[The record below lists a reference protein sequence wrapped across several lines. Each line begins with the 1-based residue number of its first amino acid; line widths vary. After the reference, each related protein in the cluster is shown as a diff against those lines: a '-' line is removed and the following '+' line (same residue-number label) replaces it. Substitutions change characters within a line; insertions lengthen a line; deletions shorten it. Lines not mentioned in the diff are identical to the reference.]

1 MNNNNPFNRN
11 PQNPQGNMQTNRPPQ
26 YGQQNQQYQQYQQQ
40 APFGQQ
46 NPQQNANMFDRQP
59 SNPTKLKFHP
69 SPLQSKILGFVVLAI
84 AGFLMGRAWLKPE
97 IPEELQNY
105 GNPSPTVP
113 VNNRAPEVKKPAPN
127 PQEPIVLSSLQ
138 EMESDNGAPPP
149 ALENPNDKN
158 PSTITPNLRANTP
171 TANTAPVV
179 IEPEVVEEE
188 PQARETVNREEQR
201 KKEEQAKREREK
213 KQAEAKKQQQKKKEE
228 QAKRER
234 ERERE
239 REKKQAEKKAAEKK
253 AAERKQ
259 AEKKKAPP
267 APKLEL
273 TSNKSNNQAS
283 SAKKGEKADKWI
295 YVGVYAKKENVDRAV
310 ARLRKNNFPVKV
322 ATLKDGKTRVS
333 VGPYRDSEVAGIRKK
348 LNAIGGF

>member
-26 YGQQNQQYQQYQQQ
+26 YGQQNQQYQQQ

-46 NPQQNANMFDRQP
+46 NQQQAPNMFDRPPQT
-59 SNPTKLKFHP
+59 PTKLKFHP
-69 SPLQSKILGFVVLAI
+69 SPLQSKIVGFVVLAI

-113 VNNRAPEVKKPAPN
+113 VNNRVPEVKKPAPN

-149 ALENPNDKN
+149 ALENPNAQN
-158 PSTITPNLRANTP
+158 SNSANQATITPNLRANNP
-171 TANTAPVV
+171 TTTTAPVV
-179 IEPEVVEEE
+179 IEPEAVEEE
-188 PQARETVNREEQR
+188 PQVTQTANKEEQR
-201 KKEEQAKREREK
+201 KKEEQARREREK

-228 QAKRER
+228 QAR
-234 ERERE
+234 RE
-239 REKKQAEKKAAEKK
+239 REKKQAEARRKEADKKAAEK
-253 AAERKQ
+253 KQ

-273 TSNKSNNQAS
+273 TSNKSNNQTS
-283 SAKKGEKADKWI
+283 NAKKSEKADKWI